1 MYHAP
6 RRGNPADSLP
16 PPRTNTYF
24 QAGGEEILALKQTIR
39 WIAETARATVALYR
53 ELTLSALQ
61 IVYARR

>member
-1 MYHAP
+1 M
-6 RRGNPADSLP
+6 
-16 PPRTNTYF
+16 
-24 QAGGEEILALKQTIR
+24 KQTIR